1 MCVQFRNLKISIRN
15 SALYI
20 KKSMIF
26 IFKVLFYFL
35 FITKVTWLLEMGEI
49 FVCAVKTSHFL
60 IDQVSP
66 LGLES

>member
-26 IFKVLFYFL
+26 IFKVLFL
-35 FITKVTWLLEMGEI
+35 FFCLLQRSLGLEMGEI